1 MLLAFTLALALPTE
15 AEVFATLLARMDAD
29 GNGRLSHEE
38 YQRVD
43 DVTPI
48 SALDL
53 DANGEIDLAELT
65 AYIKVTPPRPQG
77 RPPPPTQGP
86 GGKPPP
92 TGVAPPPPSPVLT
105 VPSGASGA
113 AVPVST
119 PTTAPALPPAAP
131 APASADTGPSVRT
144 LALFGV
150 GTALALGVGAWLGT
164 RGSKGRRRRR

>member
-53 DANGEIDLAELT
+53 DANGEIDVTELT
-65 AYIKVTPPRPQG
+65 AYVKVTPPRPQG
-77 RPPPPTQGP
+77 RPPPTAQGS
-86 GGKPPP
+86 GAKPPP
-92 TGVAPPPPSPVLT
+92 TGVAPPPPSTVLT
-105 VPSGASGA
+105 VPSGASGPTA
-113 AVPVST
+113 AVST
-119 PTTAPALPPAAP
+119 AAPAAAPPVAAP
-131 APASADTGPSVRT
+131 APADAGPSTRT

-164 RGSKGRRRRR
+164 RGRKGRRRRR